1 MEGGLLERMDS
12 RRFGVVEWGIWSS
25 KGSVG
30 AREGGLMWKKKKESG
45 GFRLSVLQRALFEL
59 GA

>member
-1 MEGGLLERMDS
+1 MRRGWMDGGGMLERMDS

-30 AREGGLMWKKKKESG
+30 AREGG
-45 GFRLSVLQRALFEL
+45 
-59 GA
+59 